1 MTRLQPSDENAMI
14 ALHPRARR
22 ALLPLL
28 LCAAGSFALSA
39 QAAPAA
45 APVPLSLAKV
55 QALISSAS
63 HGRAVAQSIF
73 AGPGGLTGAVVTYK
87 DAPNAPPSVIWVND
101 DASALLVGKLIGPK
115 GEDLDKQA
123 AQKVGL
129 LLAPDKALAAAA
141 LPATNA
147 IMVGSKGP
155 VLTVFIDPNCI
166 FCHMLYQQLEPLIAK
181 GTLRARYVL
190 VAVVKRSSFDK
201 AAAILSA
208 KNPAAALQ
216 QDQVAFDPKTEEG
229 GIKPDTAATKA
240 VTDRISAN
248 NALMSKAGGDGTPML
263 LFCSKDGSVQQL
275 EGMPRDVN
283 VLLAEMTSGPAP
295 ACGG

>member
-1 MTRLQPSDENAMI
+1 M
-14 ALHPRARR
+14 
-22 ALLPLL
+22 
-28 LCAAGSFALSA
+28 SA

-45 APVPLSLAKV
+45 APAPLSLAKV

-63 HGRAVAQSIF
+63 HGRAVAQSVF
-73 AGPGGLTGAVVTYK
+73 AGPGGLTGAVVSYK

-166 FCHMLYQQLEPLIAK
+166 FCHMLYQQLEPLVAK
-181 GTLRARYVL
+181 GALRARYVL
-190 VAVVKRSSFDK
+190 VAVVKRSSFAK

-216 QDQVAFDPKTEEG
+216 QDQAAFDPKTEEG
-229 GIKPDTAATKA
+229 GIKPDSAPSKA
-240 VTDRISAN
+240 VTDRIGAN

-275 EGMPRDVN
+275 EGMPRDVDT
-283 VLLAEMTSGPAP
+283 LLAELASGPAP

>member
-1 MTRLQPSDENAMI
+1 MTRPPTFDENTMI

-22 ALLPLL
+22 VLLPLL
-28 LCAAGSFALSA
+28 LCAAGSLALSA
-39 QAAPAA
+39 QAAPTTTPA
-45 APVPLSLAKV
+45 APSLAKV

-63 HGRAVAQSIF
+63 HGRATAQSIF

-129 LLAPDKALAAAA
+129 LLAPAQALAAAA
-141 LPATNA
+141 LPATHS
-147 IMVGSKGP
+147 IMAGSKGP

-181 GTLRARYVL
+181 GALRARYVL

-216 QDQVAFDPKTEEG
+216 QDQAAFDPKTEEG
-229 GIKPDTAATKA
+229 GIKPDTAPTKA

-283 VLLAEMTSGPAP
+283 TLLAEMTSGPAP

>member
-1 MTRLQPSDENAMI
+1 MTAMYV
-14 ALHPRARR
+14 RTRR
-22 ALLPLL
+22 ALLSLL
-28 LCAAGSFALSA
+28 VFAAGSFMLTA
-39 QAAPAA
+39 QAVPAA
-45 APVPLSLAKV
+45 AAAPPAPTLAKV
-55 QALISSAS
+55 QALISSVS
-63 HGRAVAQSIF
+63 RGRAVAQSIF

-123 AQKVGL
+123 ARKVGL
-129 LLAPDKALAAAA
+129 LLTPDKALAAAA
-141 LPATNA
+141 LPETGA
-147 IMVGSKGP
+147 IMAGSKGP

-166 FCHMLYQQLEPLIAK
+166 FCHMLYQQLEPLVAK
-181 GTLRARYVL
+181 GALRARYVL
-190 VAVVKRSSFDK
+190 VAVVKRSSFAK

-216 QDQVAFDPKTEEG
+216 QDQAAFDPKTEEG
-229 GIKPDTAATKA
+229 GIKPDTAPTKA

-275 EGMPRDVN
+275 EGLPRDVN
-283 VLLAEMTSGPAP
+283 TLLAEMASGPAP

>member
-1 MTRLQPSDENAMI
+1 MI

-22 ALLPLL
+22 VLLPLL
-28 LCAAGSFALSA
+28 LCAAGSLALSA
-39 QAAPAA
+39 QAAPATTPA
-45 APVPLSLAKV
+45 APSLAKV

-63 HGRAVAQSIF
+63 HGRATAQSIF

-129 LLAPDKALAAAA
+129 LLAPAQALAAAA
-141 LPATNA
+141 LPATHS
-147 IMVGSKGP
+147 IMAGSKGP

-181 GTLRARYVL
+181 GALRARYVL

-216 QDQVAFDPKTEEG
+216 QDQAAFDPKTEEG
-229 GIKPDTAATKA
+229 GIKPDTAPTKA

-275 EGMPRDVN
+275 EGLPRDVN
-283 VLLAEMTSGPAP
+283 TLLAEMASGPAP

>member
-1 MTRLQPSDENAMI
+1 MI
-14 ALHPRARR
+14 AMYQRALR
-22 ALLPLL
+22 ALLSLL
-28 LCAAGSFALSA
+28 LCVAGGFALTA
-39 QAAPAA
+39 QAAPVAA
-45 APVPLSLAKV
+45 TAPPAPLSLVKV

-63 HGRAVAQSIF
+63 HGRAVAQSVF

-87 DAPNAPPSVIWVND
+87 DAPNSPASVIWVND

-123 AQKVGL
+123 AQNIGL
-129 LLAPDKALAAAA
+129 LLSPAKALAAAA
-141 LPATNA
+141 QPETGA
-147 IMVGSKGP
+147 IMAGSKGP

-166 FCHMLYQQLEPLIAK
+166 FCHMLYQQLEPLLAK

-190 VAVVKRSSFDK
+190 VAVVKRSSFAK

-216 QDQVAFDPKTEEG
+216 QDQAAFDPKTEEG
-229 GIKPDTAATKA
+229 GIKPDSAPSKA
-240 VTDRISAN
+240 VTDRIGAN

-283 VLLAEMTSGPAP
+283 ALLAELASGPAP

>member
-1 MTRLQPSDENAMI
+1 MTAMYV
-14 ALHPRARR
+14 RTRR
-22 ALLPLL
+22 ALLSLL
-28 LCAAGSFALSA
+28 VFAAGSFMLTA
-39 QAAPAA
+39 QAVPAA
-45 APVPLSLAKV
+45 AAAPPAPTLAKV
-55 QALISSAS
+55 QALISSVS
-63 HGRAVAQSIF
+63 RGRAVAQSIF

-123 AQKVGL
+123 ARKVGL
-129 LLAPDKALAAAA
+129 LLTPDKALAAAA
-141 LPATNA
+141 LPETGA
-147 IMVGSKGP
+147 IMAGSKGP

-166 FCHMLYQQLEPLIAK
+166 FCHMLYQQLEPLVAK
-181 GTLRARYVL
+181 GALRARYVL
-190 VAVVKRSSFDK
+190 VAVVKRSSFAK

-216 QDQVAFDPKTEEG
+216 QDQAAFDPKTEEG
-229 GIKPDTAATKA
+229 GIKPDSTPSKA
-240 VTDRISAN
+240 VTDRIGVN

-283 VLLAEMTSGPAP
+283 TLLAEMTSGPAP
-295 ACGG
+295 ACAG